1 MVTWRIFALHA
12 ALAPR
17 DSTLRHSSQGRFVF
31 VICVLL
37 SHQKAATTTT
47 TPVRAPSRS
56 NRTAHIES
64 SAQPS
69 AEADVELL
77 NGGAIASLVLA
88 FALALLPAAHLS
100 FFPLSRGPT
109 RTEEKKK
116 ENCCVIFYGVLQLS
130 SRLKTLDSIHF
141 YFLRYSHVGL
151 LLCCVLRVRARVAL

>member
-77 NGGAIASLVLA
+77 NGGAIASLVLS
-88 FALALLPAAHLS
+88 FALALFSSRASQLLS
-100 FFPLSRGPT
+100 PLSGADANRGKEEGKLLCYLLRRAAVLRGPY
-109 RTEEKKK
+109 RMGDG
-116 ENCCVIFYGVLQLS
+116 I
-130 SRLKTLDSIHF
+130 IM
-141 YFLRYSHVGL
+141 SH
-151 LLCCVLRVRARVAL
+151 